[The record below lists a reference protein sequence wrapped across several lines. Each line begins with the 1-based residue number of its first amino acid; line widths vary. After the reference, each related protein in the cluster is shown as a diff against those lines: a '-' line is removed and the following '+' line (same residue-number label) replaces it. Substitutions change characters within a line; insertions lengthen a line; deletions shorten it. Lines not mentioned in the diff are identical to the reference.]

1 MEHRDDLK
9 TARVW
14 DFRVI
19 SYKKRVPV
27 GDIAANASAPTVL
40 KPNAVILL
48 GNILK
53 ESKDEKLLDLG

>member
-1 MEHRDDLK
+1 MEHRNDLK

-27 GDIAANASAPTVL
+27 GDIAANVSAPTVL

-48 GNILK
+48 RNILK
-53 ESKDEKLLDLG
+53 ESKDEKVLDLG